1 VITLARR
8 GKVRSRARIFGSAP
22 DPEALRKN
30 IVRLCFVIYWLLI
43 FEGALRKWAFP
54 SLASVLFFIRDPFLL
69 LVYLMALRGPLPKGW
84 RVLSFGCL
92 VAALYCYLAGV
103 QVLLGYSTLSVAAYG
118 LHNYFLYFPL
128 AWMIYTYFNAKDVQ
142 RLLRQTL
149 FVAVPIAVLV
159 AVQFVSSPDAVI
171 NKGTS
176 QAGEGVFIVVE
187 GIVRPYGTFTFVLG
201 QSLFVSSLVAINFGN
216 LASVPERRIVG
227 GVLQVVCGVAC
238 LSMIF
243 LSGSRTTFIMVGALL
258 ACTLATAFIIRG
270 GGSRLRV
277 LVIPVVLSVI
287 AAVLFPVIS
296 PTAYDALVERQ
307 LMAVDAE
314 GATEKRAANIFTEV
328 FSKSDVPAMGYG
340 MGIGT
345 AGGSTLLIGE
355 AVFLLSENEFLRIV
369 QECGPFFGGFYI
381 LLRFALGLY
390 LLIKCAKAAREHSY
404 PMVFCLGGYAFI
416 LIVGLQITFEGTA
429 NGFAWIFT
437 GIALAASKGPV
448 LDAEILSREES
459 EKWGGRNKA
468 PRSWIRTTV

>member
-187 GIVRPYGTFTFVLG
+187 GIVRPYGTLTL
-201 QSLFVSSLVAINFGN
+201 SI
-216 LASVPERRIVG
+216 IT
-227 GVLQVVCGVAC
+227 GVAVLLLLMRGRAGLK
-238 LSMIF
+238 LSLREMMPDGP
-243 LSGSRTTFIMVGALL
+243 L
-258 ACTLATAFIIRG
+258 IR
-270 GGSRLRV
+270 RL
-277 LVIPVVLSVI
+277 
-287 AAVLFPVIS
+287 
-296 PTAYDALVERQ
+296 
-307 LMAVDAE
+307 
-314 GATEKRAANIFTEV
+314 
-328 FSKSDVPAMGYG
+328 
-340 MGIGT
+340 
-345 AGGSTLLIGE
+345 
-355 AVFLLSENEFLRIV
+355 LRISIPASIDTLSICIC
-369 QECGPFFGGFYI
+369 QLWFCYIIHYHFG
-381 LLRFALGLY
+381 
-390 LLIKCAKAAREHSY
+390 S
-404 PMVFCLGGYAFI
+404 FI
-416 LIVGLQITFEGTA
+416 C
-429 NGFAWIFT
+429 
-437 GIALAASKGPV
+437 
-448 LDAEILSREES
+448 
-459 EKWGGRNKA
+459 
-468 PRSWIRTTV
+468 